1 MRLLLDTQ
9 AFLWWMANSSRLTRE
24 ARAEIS
30 DPQNQVLFSIASAWE
45 ISIKRSLGKLRAPE
59 NLAEALASESFDL
72 LGIGLAHI
80 EALDRL
86 DHHHRD
92 PFDRIL
98 IAQAGVER
106 VKLVSGDA
114 IFRRYGVDILW

>member
-1 MRLLLDTQ
+1 
-9 AFLWWMANSSRLTRE
+9 MANSSRLTRG

-80 EALDRL
+80 DALDRL

-106 VKLVSGDA
+106 AKLVSGDA